1 MTSEIKLK
9 RDVAE
14 RSRHLKAQ
22 RTSTI
27 RHEATAPQDDDHPDL
42 WLSGE
47 PGAEHRYARHPRTL
61 TPAQA
66 YQQGAALKT
75 QVSTHRPFYFED
87 IGREPAP
94 PPRAEVQ
101 RAEARAPQIM
111 SYQVPTRFYPP
122 RGDDSITPI
131 GRVQPAQLQ
140 RVLPSY
146 ELSTE
151 ETRETGLGPA
161 LERRSY
167 LRRSSSR

>member
-9 RDVAE
+9 RDMTE
-14 RSRHLKAQ
+14 RSRHLKA
-22 RTSTI
+22 RRSSTI
-27 RHEATAPQDDDHPDL
+27 HHETDVSQASERPDR

-47 PGAEHRYARHPRTL
+47 PGAEHRYGRHPRTL

-75 QVSTHRPFYFED
+75 QTSTHSPFYFED
-87 IGREPAP
+87 IGREPTP
-94 PPRAEVQ
+94 ESNV
-101 RAEARAPQIM
+101 EARAPRVV

-122 RGDDSITPI
+122 KGNDAIAPI

-140 RVLPSY
+140 RVLPNY

-167 LRRSSSR
+167 RK

>member
-1 MTSEIKLK
+1 MASEIKLK
-9 RDVAE
+9 RDMTE

-22 RTSTI
+22 HSPMV
-27 RHEATAPQDDDHPDL
+27 RHEVDLPQTREHPDR

-47 PGAEHRYARHPRTL
+47 PGAEHRYGRHPRTL

-75 QVSTHRPFYFED
+75 QTSTHSPFYFED
-87 IGREPAP
+87 LGRESTPEP
-94 PPRAEVQ
+94 KV
-101 RAEARAPQIM
+101 EARAPRVV

-122 RGDDSITPI
+122 KGNDAIAPI

-140 RVLPSY
+140 RVLPNY

-167 LRRSSSR
+167 RR